1 MADRIEVSLSRQDR
15 ELLKR
20 IANSLEALSSD
31 KFVDRVLRQSGVDS
45 SQIDDGREAVKRF
58 VEGAP
63 YWGDEPEAKPLLPK
77 GVTGKMARE
86 QAQSIERI
94 GRIRDALQAYEEA
107 NPVRA
112 PYDLW
117 SAERGSPETD

>member
-31 KFVDRVLRQSGVDS
+31 KS
-45 SQIDDGREAVKRF
+45 DGATGAIKRF

-63 YWGDEPEAKPLLPK
+63 YWGDEPEAKP
-77 GVTGKMARE
+77 
-86 QAQSIERI
+86 S
-94 GRIRDALQAYEEA
+94 
-107 NPVRA
+107 NP
-112 PYDLW
+112 PHDLW